1 MMIKTSKPVNNKA
14 AGFTFVKKETAGF
27 TLIELVVVVAILLVT
42 VGIAGDII
50 ISLTRTFGK
59 TQVSNDI
66 ETTSNFVLIKL
77 EKEFRSATSVVT
89 PAAVG
94 ASGNTLHFI
103 NKNGKRVCY
112 VVTAAGLLN
121 RSFDTVN
128 CASQAPLTA
137 NDSATGVLVTG
148 TPAFTLTSDKPYV
161 IKINMTFSSAT
172 PNPSTT
178 FSGTV
183 TLNNT
188 LVARGSY

>member
-14 AGFTFVKKETAGF
+14 AGF

-59 TQVSNDI
+59 TQVSNEI
-66 ETTSNFVLIKL
+66 ESTSNFVLLKL

-103 NKNGKRVCY
+103 NKNGK
-112 VVTAAGLLN
+112 LLN

>member
-59 TQVSNDI
+59 TQVSND
-66 ETTSNFVLIKL
+66 
-77 EKEFRSATSVVT
+77 KEFRSATSVVT